1 MPSSL
6 FSRFLGPFPSFRNLL
21 CLLQRA
27 SRSLRDN
34 IMAGSITWASLSPTS
49 SGEISCLR
57 ELPQTW
63 NEEVYPC
70 SLSSVWHPLSYLASL
85 KSMLLTSIFQISKYS
100 SFDLGKD
107 GSQNPSGM
115 LKGYAGSLES
125 SQGQPMLTLPR
136 SWSWPCA
143 KHQAHVQPVVS
154 LSSVN
159 HFRGSP
165 REQTK
170 YSHGVKGRDTILSVM
185 ILVPSGRPG

>member
-1 MPSSL
+1 MWLSVQPAKLIDKFQANGKPENPGESIEYGGRCLSRGGKMPSSL

-115 LKGYAGSLES
+115 LKGYD
-125 SQGQPMLTLPR
+125 
-136 SWSWPCA
+136 
-143 KHQAHVQPVVS
+143 
-154 LSSVN
+154 
-159 HFRGSP
+159 FRGSP